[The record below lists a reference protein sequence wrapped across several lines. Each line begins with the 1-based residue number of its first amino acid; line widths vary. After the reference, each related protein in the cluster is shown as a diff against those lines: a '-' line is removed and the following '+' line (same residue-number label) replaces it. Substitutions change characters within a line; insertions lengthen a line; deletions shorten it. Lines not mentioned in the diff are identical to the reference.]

1 MVLKAA
7 VFDLDGVITKTS
19 EIHFEAWK
27 ILFDALIKV
36 NKSEGGEFTSDD
48 YERYVNGIP
57 RVKGVEMFMNS
68 RKMNLPQLG
77 DPNDPPWDMKSD
89 ITGSNTT
96 IWAIGNAKN
105 DLFNKVLHEK
115 GVVVYEGTVQIIK
128 DLLSMGVHIGVASSS
143 KNCRPVLKKAGI
155 DNLFES
161 IVDGVDSEKL
171 GLKGKPNPDLFLTCL
186 QKLGGG
192 KLHPSESILVEDAQ
206 MGVQAGRAGNFELV
220 IGIDRGNNHEALEKG
235 GAHKVIQDFSE
246 ITIDQLKDWF
256 SQQSQ
261 TPSKSIDA
269 QM

>member
-1 MVLKAA
+1 MALKAA

-36 NKSEGGEFTSDD
+36 TKCEEQREFSSDD
-48 YERYVNGIP
+48 YERFVNGIP
-57 RVKGVEMFMNS
+57 RVKGVEMFMRS
-68 RKMNLPQLG
+68 RKMNIPKIGLP
-77 DPNDPPWDMKSD
+77 DDDSWDMASD
-89 ITGSNTT
+89 INSNAS
-96 IWAIGNAKN
+96 IWSIGNAKN

-115 GVVVYEGTVQIIK
+115 GVIVYEGTVSIIK
-128 DLLSMGVHIGVASSS
+128 DLLKIGVHVGVASSS

-192 KLHPSESILVEDAQ
+192 KLLPTESILVEDAQ
-206 MGVQAGRAGNFELV
+206 MGVEAGRGGNFQLV
-220 IGIDRGNNHEALEKG
+220 IGIDRGNNREALLKG

-246 ITIDQLKDWF
+246 ITINQLTDWF
-256 SQQSQ
+256 KNQQIQASSPNQ
-261 TPSKSIDA
+261 
-269 QM
+269 